1 MSIRIFVGVYCSQRM
16 MMTFTR
22 GAQGQICETT
32 SRGPLGRQM
41 LFAKSVYKLF
51 GLLLVLCP
59 SCYPLQQFTT
69 TTIGPDH
76 VQLTLL
82 NWDTES
88 VLALN
93 KKLKVNRPKSSKHYS

>member
-16 MMTFTR
+16 MMIFTR

-51 GLLLVLCP
+51 GLLLVLSP

-69 TTIGPDH
+69 TTIRAGSCAIDFT
-76 VQLTLL
+76 QLGYGKCYGT
-82 NWDTES
+82 
-88 VLALN
+88 
-93 KKLKVNRPKSSKHYS
+93 K